1 MLFLGSHS
9 VKVDDKGRLKLPS
22 LVKDRLAEQ
31 YGKDAACFVTSL
43 NGQMVL
49 IYPVAEWQRI
59 EEALAQGPQFDKVKG
74 KFLFQAHRYGGEAGV
89 DEQGRVLIPAK
100 LRESA
105 GMKGEVTLFW
115 QSNHIA
121 VYSQAR
127 YDAEAEKNEL
137 TEQDYEDLSKFGI

>member
-1 MLFLGSHS
+1 
-9 VKVDDKGRLKLPS
+9 
-22 LVKDRLAEQ
+22 
-31 YGKDAACFVTSL
+31 VTSL
-43 NGQMVL
+43 DGQKVL
-49 IYPVAEWQRI
+49 IYPVAEWERI
-59 EEALAQGPQFDKVKG
+59 EETLAQGARFDKLKG

-115 QSNHIA
+115 QSNHIE

-127 YDAEAEKNEL
+127 YDAEAEKNAL